1 VGAVAQLEMRVPG
14 RRDRKKQQTRTA
26 LIAAALRLVDER
38 GIERVTVEEISEAAD
53 VSTRTFFNYFATKDD
68 ALIGDPLV
76 DGSELRERLLAAPA
90 DLPLLS
96 ALMLALAPAIDQIEA
111 DRDMW
116 RLRLRVI
123 KSNPALLPALF
134 ARGNEAEADFVAAIA
149 ARVRVG
155 ADDLYPALA
164 ASVVGAAFRC
174 SMMRWAVG
182 DGDPLPLFAL
192 MHEALGVLAGGLKD
206 PAPTI
211 EEDR

>member
-1 VGAVAQLEMRVPG
+1 MGAVAQLEMRVPG

-123 KSNPALLPALF
+123 KNNPALLPALF

-149 ARVRVG
+149 ARVRVD

>member
-14 RRDRKKQQTRTA
+14 RRDRKKQQTRAA

-68 ALIGDPLV
+68 ALIGDPIV
-76 DGSELRERLLAAPA
+76 DAADLHERLLAAPA

-123 KSNPALLPALF
+123 KNNPALLPALF
-134 ARGNEAEADFVAAIA
+134 ARGNEVEADFVAAIA

-182 DGDPLPLFAL
+182 DADPLPLFAL

-206 PAPTI
+206 PAPTN

>member
-1 VGAVAQLEMRVPG
+1 MRVPG

-38 GIERVTVEEISEAAD
+38 GVERVTVEEISEAAD

-76 DGSELRERLLAAPA
+76 DGVELRERLLAAPA

-96 ALMLALAPAIDQIEA
+96 AMMVALAPAIDQIEA

-123 KSNPALLPALF
+123 KNNPVLLPALF
-134 ARGNEAEADFVAAIA
+134 ARGNDAEADFVAAIA

-155 ADDLYPALA
+155 ADDMYPALA
-164 ASVVGAAFRC
+164 ASMVGAAFRT

-192 MHEALGVLAGGLKD
+192 MHEALGMLAGGLKD

>member
-1 VGAVAQLEMRVPG
+1 MRVPG

-38 GIERVTVEEISEAAD
+38 GVERVTVEEISEAAD

-76 DGSELRERLLAAPA
+76 DGVELRERLLAAPA

-96 ALMLALAPAIDQIEA
+96 AMMVALAPAIDQIEA

-123 KSNPALLPALF
+123 KNNPVLLPALF
-134 ARGNEAEADFVAAIA
+134 ARGNDAEADFVAAIA

-155 ADDLYPALA
+155 ADDMYPALA
-164 ASVVGAAFRC
+164 ASVVGAAFRT

-192 MHEALGVLAGGLKD
+192 MHEALGMLAGGLKD